1 MTTLQPRMSDSFIA
15 SLETGKPVLC
25 DLFCGGGGSTRG
37 YQRAGFF
44 VIGVDIQPQPRYCGD
59 LFFQGDALDF
69 IQQNQPGISIYA
81 ASPPCQGYSPT
92 HNLPRQRDKVYPN
105 LLPAIRQRLL
115 DVGIPFIIENVP
127 GAPMRADVILCG
139 TMFGLHTIR
148 HRWFEISIPVPI
160 LTPPCNHWGTVKN
173 RDFWCVVGSGQR
185 NAPQHN
191 AVSWYANRAT
201 ASWAMGGLDWM
212 TRKEMVH
219 AVPPIYSQ
227 YIGTHIIKYLDKY
240 RI

>member
-1 MTTLQPRMSDSFIA
+1 MRL
-15 SLETGKPVLC
+15 L
-25 DLFCGGGGSTRG
+25 DLFCSAGGGAVG
-37 YQRAGFF
+37 YHRAGFTEI
-44 VIGVDIQPQPRYCGD
+44 VGVDIQNQPRYPY
-59 LFFQGDALDF
+59 DF
-69 IQQNQPGISIYA
+69 IQANAMTWTDFDGFDLVH

-191 AVSWYANRAT
+191 AVSCYANRAT

-212 TRKEMVH
+212 TRKEMVQ
-219 AVPPIYSQ
+219 AIPPIYSQ